1 MNRIVNMLLLLI
13 LAVLIGE
20 GLSARQ
26 QAKADSKQ
34 TQSAQKIYEPN
45 VYLGKSE
52 FKGGPIQKNVFI
64 DLMKQGLTAHGSH
77 GDLYRVTGFD
87 FSYAEQKLY
96 EDSNGKIVMMIDLSS
111 EYCWG
116 DTLSSDIAYA
126 RNMLKSVYLTDSSDI
141 PKGLYD
147 RVKPGDTLYFDHI
160 RLADAKK
167 NPVTDT
173 ATIAGKG
180 MKFYI
185 VK

>member
-1 MNRIVNMLLLLI
+1 MNRIANMLLLLI
-13 LAVLIGE
+13 LAVIAGG
-20 GLSARQ
+20 GLFAQ
-26 QAKADSKQ
+26 QKADSKQ
-34 TQSAQKIYEPN
+34 TQHGALKIYEPN

-52 FKGGPIQKNVFI
+52 FRDGPIQKNAFI
-64 DLMKQGLTAHGSH
+64 NLMKQGLTAHGTH
-77 GDLYRVTGFD
+77 GDLYTVVGFD

-96 EDSNGKIVMMIDLSS
+96 EDSTGNIVMMIDLSS
-111 EYCWG
+111 EYCRG

-167 NPVTDT
+167 NQLSDT